1 MGEHGSAPGERVAF
15 IGLGRM
21 GAPMAERLAT
31 AYRVTGYD
39 AGGPRHVSGV
49 VAAPSAAAAVADA
62 SVVVLMLP
70 DSDAVEQV
78 MGERGV
84 LDALVPGAV
93 VLDMGSS
100 EPERTRALARRVTGR
115 GAHLVDAPV
124 SGGVRGAREG
134 TLTIMA
140 GGDDAPC
147 ARVLPLL
154 EALGSRVRRVGP
166 PGAGHA
172 LKSINNLLSGTHL
185 LVTSEAMLAG
195 AEFGLDPA
203 VMLEAINGSSGRSG
217 STERK
222 WPDHVLDRSF
232 DSGFAL
238 RLMLKD
244 MRIATRLAASAGRAA
259 PLGEEAVR
267 HWERAAEALPADAD
281 HTEIVRWLEQ
291 QPGAA
296 PAPAATKEAP

>member
-1 MGEHGSAPGERVAF
+1 MGEHQAAAGERAAF

-31 AYRVTGYD
+31 VCRVAGYD
-39 AGGPRHVSGV
+39 AGGPRRVPGV
-49 VAAPSAAAAVADA
+49 EDAPSAAAAAGGA
-62 SVVVLMLP
+62 TAVVLMLP
-70 DSDAVEQV
+70 DSDAVEDV
-78 MGERGV
+78 MGDGGV
-84 LDALVPGAV
+84 LGALAPGTV
-93 VLDMGSS
+93 VVDMGSS
-100 EPERTRALARRVTGR
+100 EPERTRALARRVAAC
-115 GAHLVDAPV
+115 GADLVDAPV

-154 EALGSRVRRVGP
+154 EALGGRVRRVGP

-203 VMLEAINGSSGRSG
+203 VMLEAVNGSSGRSG

-222 WPDHVLDRSF
+222 WPDYVLDRSF

-244 MRIATRLAASAGRAA
+244 MRIATRLAASAGRASL
-259 PLGEEAVR
+259 LGEEAVR
-267 HWERAAEALPADAD
+267 LWERAADALPADAD

-291 QPGAA
+291 SPGGA
-296 PAPAATKEAP
+296 PAEPKEAP